1 MHKLSKLS
9 IQLRVIGALVLREMA
24 TRFGRSYGGYVWA
37 ILEPAGFIAILSVA
51 FSQIAHRPP
60 LGESFAFYYATGYLA
75 FLFYSDIAGTTSQSV
90 RVNLPL
96 MTFPRVTPLDAIAAR
111 YLLQLVT
118 VLTVFIIMIS
128 VIAVVERP
136 QISLKFDMIFLS
148 ILLASTFGL
157 AVGVVNCVLF
167 AALPAW
173 ERIFTIVNRP
183 MFIISGVFFNM
194 ESLPRSAQDILWF
207 NPLIHIV
214 ALMRKGFYSTYDGGF
229 ISVSFVLSLVLGLGF
244 LGLLLLRALKSKVIE
259 P

>member
-1 MHKLSKLS
+1 VQNLSKPS

-24 TRFGRSYGGYVWA
+24 TRFGRSFGGYAWA
-37 ILEPAGFIAILSVA
+37 IIEPAGFVAILSLA

-60 LGESFAFYYATGYLA
+60 LGESFAFYFATGYLA
-75 FLFYSDIAGTTSQSV
+75 FHFYSDISGMTSQAV

-96 MTFPRVTPLDAIAAR
+96 MSFPRVTPLDAIAAR
-111 YLLQLVT
+111 FLLQLIT

-128 VIAVVERP
+128 AIAVVEHP
-136 QISLKFDMIFLS
+136 QISLDLGMIFLS
-148 ILLASTFGL
+148 ILLASTLGL

-173 ERIFTIVNRP
+173 ERLFTIINRP

-194 ESLPRSAQDILWF
+194 ESLPRAAQDILWF

-214 ALMRKGFYSTYDGGF
+214 ALMRKGFYSTYGGGF